1 MSFTVINTFTLLDPA
16 GAEEFE
22 ARFLAHVEWMRA
34 QPGFLAHQAVRS
46 ADRPEVYVN
55 LGWWERPED
64 FQQVL
69 ASATFQEHAEE
80 FHKIV
85 SVEADP
91 SMGIAR
97 FDGAAGEPGDV
108 LLVDF
113 FTVEADN
120 ADATDAFIGAYRAH
134 ARAAASID
142 GFVAADL
149 AKSLF
154 ARPGG
159 FTALTR
165 WRDAEAALAA
175 TVLPEY
181 APLAALAEVRTVPA
195 AHVAGNR
202 AEPAPA
208 GA

>member
-22 ARFLAHVEWMRA
+22 ARFLSHVEWMRA

-46 ADRPEVYVN
+46 TDRPEVYVN

-64 FQQVL
+64 FQRVL

-85 SVEADP
+85 AVEADP

-97 FDGAAGEPGDV
+97 FDGAPGESGDV
-108 LLVDF
+108 VFVDS
-113 FTVEADN
+113 FTVGG
-120 ADATDAFIGAYRAH
+120 DATEAFVGAYQAH
-134 ARAAASID
+134 ARAAAELD

-159 FTALTR
+159 FTALSR

-175 TVLPEY
+175 TGLPQY
-181 APLAALAEVRTVPA
+181 AALAALADVRTVPA
-195 AHVAGNR
+195 THVAGNR
-202 AEPAPA
+202 AEFAPA

>member
-64 FQQVL
+64 FQKVL

-91 SMGIAR
+91 SMGLAR
-97 FDGAAGEPGDV
+97 FDGVAGEPGDV
-108 LLVDF
+108 LFVDF

-120 ADATDAFIGAYRAH
+120 ADVFVGAHRAH
-134 ARAAASID
+134 AQAAAAVD
-142 GFVAADL
+142 GFVASDL

-175 TVLPEY
+175 TALPEY
-181 APLAALAEVRTVPA
+181 AALAALAEVRTVPA

-202 AEPAPA
+202 AELAPA